1 MDENVINIRLQLPKD
16 VNYKLMIHMAKM
28 KLFEKRTKADEIIRL
43 MQIGLQHE
51 SDKL

>member
-1 MDENVINIRLQLPKD
+1 MDTIKVQLNIPKD
-16 VNYKLMIHMAKM
+16 VNYELMVHMAKM

-51 SDKL
+51 SKEL